1 MKKLKFLLLSIL
13 IIICVNVVMA
23 VEVLTERPL
32 TECTMIN
39 EDVQRITHNDVL
51 PDYPITNTDK
61 TVLSDYLKRKIK
73 PNGELD
79 SLVTK

>member
-32 TECTMIN
+32 TECTI
-39 EDVQRITHNDVL
+39 
-51 PDYPITNTDK
+51 DK
-61 TVLSDYLKRKIK
+61 RRC
-73 PNGELD
+73 
-79 SLVTK
+79 TKNNSQ